1 MKPGSLYLL
10 PTPLGEM
17 PASMV
22 LPGHNLEIV
31 RRLRYF
37 IAEDPRSARR
47 FLKAAGIDFPLESIN
62 IGVLNEHTRK
72 EEHSPLL
79 EPLMSGQDA
88 GLLSEAG
95 LPCVADPGA
104 ELVRLAHAR
113 GIRIIPLT
121 GPSSLTLALMASGFN
136 GQRFVFHGYL
146 PVEPRARSR
155 KIREMESAASKRDE
169 TQIFIETPYRNLQL
183 FKSIL
188 TVCQPGTML
197 SIATDITLPGEHIT
211 TLSIE
216 AWKQENPD
224 LHKRPAVFL
233 IYR

>member
-1 MKPGSLYLL
+1 
-10 PTPLGEM
+10 
-17 PASMV
+17 
-22 LPGHNLEIV
+22 
-31 RRLRYF
+31 
-37 IAEDPRSARR
+37 
-47 FLKAAGIDFPLESIN
+47 
-62 IGVLNEHTRK
+62 
-72 EEHSPLL
+72 
-79 EPLMSGQDA
+79 
-88 GLLSEAG
+88 
-95 LPCVADPGA
+95 
-104 ELVRLAHAR
+104 
-113 GIRIIPLT
+113 
-121 GPSSLTLALMASGFN
+121 
-136 GQRFVFHGYL
+136 VFHGYL